1 MLSFQL
7 FFFYFFIFLTNQCIS
22 FLSLLVNVV
31 HLAKTDSEQVQQKES
46 QRDKNTTKDDIA
58 RLLHLFKEPMAQ
70 RHWTN
75 LYGIL
80 TRNQLDARKSSGEQ
94 SEAARPL
101 SYLAEMFNDYQG
113 FNPQNVMVQYVSAGP
128 NERPI
133 KKQPYQPSSSDW
145 AALANHC
152 HDIEPTN
159 LARKHIF
166 RGEDWIKE
174 TWNDCRK
181 YLHQTFIQYN
191 RSGQHDSEMDEW
203 CSKKELERWIRA
215 TTYKSPGK
223 FFVSYTFIP
232 LALTNYFFSI
242 LGANSVIRFP
252 SAMVY
257 SIAVLDQS
265 DFEGIGRQMPSGTGV
280 DASLAAD
287 SSTTARKRKKRGKYN
302 KSPNT
307 TTNNNNNY
315 NNNNNIASVIETIGN
330 SESRL
335 AALRIL
341 IEFGTAEEKTQ
352 ALAEVR
358 SLAYRN
364 PVTTTTVSE
373 VASNTAADG
382 EATSEEVAAGAN
394 NEASC
399 TGSEDEDS
407 DGSL

>member
-1 MLSFQL
+1 
-7 FFFYFFIFLTNQCIS
+7 
-22 FLSLLVNVV
+22 
-31 HLAKTDSEQVQQKES
+31 
-46 QRDKNTTKDDIA
+46 
-58 RLLHLFKEPMAQ
+58 
-70 RHWTN
+70 
-75 LYGIL
+75 
-80 TRNQLDARKSSGEQ
+80 
-94 SEAARPL
+94 
-101 SYLAEMFNDYQG
+101 
-113 FNPQNVMVQYVSAGP
+113 
-128 NERPI
+128 
-133 KKQPYQPSSSDW
+133 
-145 AALANHC
+145 
-152 HDIEPTN
+152 
-159 LARKHIF
+159 
-166 RGEDWIKE
+166 
-174 TWNDCRK
+174 
-181 YLHQTFIQYN
+181 
-191 RSGQHDSEMDEW
+191 
-203 CSKKELERWIRA
+203 
-215 TTYKSPGK
+215 
-223 FFVSYTFIP
+223 
-232 LALTNYFFSI
+232 
-242 LGANSVIRFP
+242 
-252 SAMVY
+252 MVY

-382 EATSEEVAAGAN
+382 EATSEELAAEAN
-394 NEASC
+394 DEVSC